1 MKNIMGMWIVQCIQ
15 REYQGRYTFVEL
27 AEMAGKVS
35 PFRQFIDINDERF
48 MNPDSMIDEIRNCCL
63 ETGQE
68 VPETPGEIV
77 MAVYSNLAM
86 FYADQLHRLE
96 EILEEKIEV
105 LNIVGGGSNVALL
118 DQLTADLSGVK
129 VVAGPGEATAI
140 GNIIVSMISEGDLK
154 NISEGR
160 QLIEDSF
167 ELKEYVPSPGKY
179 RGIMEKYH
187 EVTGGNDND

>member
-1 MKNIMGMWIVQCIQ
+1 
-15 REYQGRYTFVEL
+15 
-27 AEMAGKVS
+27 
-35 PFRQFIDINDERF
+35 
-48 MNPDSMIDEIRNCCL
+48 MNPENMIDEIRNYCR

-86 FYADQLHRLE
+86 FYADQLHKLE
-96 EILEEKIEV
+96 RILEEKIEV

-118 DQLTADLSGVK
+118 DQLTADLSGVR

-154 NISEGR
+154 NIEEGR

-179 RGIMEKYH
+179 REIMEKYQKA
-187 EVTGGNDND
+187 TGGNDND